1 MPLNIKYQTM
11 QVSSNSNK
19 SKAYISSDKQLT
31 SDFVSKTKDIKVISQ
46 ILLAFFF
53 VISNEFQLQGSLS
66 SSKKLTPS
74 LINKSVNIK
83 VINQFSLID
92 FY

>member
-31 SDFVSKTKDIKVISQ
+31 SDFVSKTRDIKVISQ
-46 ILLAFFF
+46 ILLAFFC
-53 VISNEFQLQGSLS
+53 
-66 SSKKLTPS
+66 
-74 LINKSVNIK
+74 
-83 VINQFSLID
+83 D
-92 FY
+92 F